1 MVCITFK
8 SHFILQELNV
18 SVVFLGSTQ
27 TVMAETVTKD
37 NLFTVETYSLVSLRL
52 FEGRALMKISEP
64 KGADIRNFAV
74 NV

>member
-1 MVCITFK
+1 
-8 SHFILQELNV
+8 
-18 SVVFLGSTQ
+18 
-27 TVMAETVTKD
+27 MAETVTKD

-64 KGADIRNFAV
+64 QREDIRNFAV